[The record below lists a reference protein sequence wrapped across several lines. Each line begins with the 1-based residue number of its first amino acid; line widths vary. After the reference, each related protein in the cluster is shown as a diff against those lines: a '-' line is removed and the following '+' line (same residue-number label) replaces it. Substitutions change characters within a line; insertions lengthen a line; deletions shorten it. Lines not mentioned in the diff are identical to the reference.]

1 MDDSTA
7 TKSAKVK
14 SFGGSLSQFL
24 QKHFIKKGISG
35 DKPTITNTRI
45 GNVDLKI
52 SGGSYYIP
60 EEEYDTFLELYYR
73 EVFVN
78 KSSEFFTEKQLE
90 QNGPILIDLDLKY
103 NSNITRRIHTKEHVF
118 DLVCV
123 YLEELK
129 KMYNFDENVNV
140 PIYVFEKDTINKVT
154 TQGKEITKDGIHIL
168 IGIQSDKYVSQILR
182 ERVICVVK
190 NTWDNIPIINDWSD
204 VFDEGVS
211 KQHSNWQLYGSQKPN
226 HEPYKLKYVYNV
238 SIDSTDQEFAIVE
251 DTNIQK
257 YNSVD
262 GLKKLSA
269 RNTKNVSLF
278 MKNEFIDE
286 YTKRK
291 GIPQQKQNTVLSGN
305 MNCSGLGLSS
315 GYSLGVSIDEILSVR
330 DLDQLKILETRFLDS
345 LTISQNEL
353 KESFQYTM
361 SLPASYYADG
371 SYTKWLRVGWALRN
385 ISNELF
391 IVWVIFSAQNRS
403 FVYSTI
409 RDDLWNRW
417 NTFNMN
423 DPSGLT
429 KRSIMHWSKHDSPKL
444 YKDIRDSSIDCYID
458 ETLDSPLQNGKGSSD
473 FDIANVLYQMYKDEY
488 ICVSVKSGI
497 WYRYRSNRWME
508 IDSGTALRFEIST
521 SLRKLYDKKM
531 KQFQQKMLVSGT
543 DVEDEKNPYKIKVN
557 KCLLIIDRLGK
568 CSEKKNI
575 MTECKE
581 LFYDGTFLEKL
592 DNNPYL
598 MCFNNGV
605 VDFKQKVFRNGVPED
620 CLSKCTNIDYVAL
633 NPVSH
638 ADIITEIEDFMKKLF
653 PHPELCRYM
662 WSHLSSTLIGTS
674 ADQTFNMYIGI
685 GQNGKSVLVN
695 LMEKCLGNYKGDVP
709 LSLITQQR
717 TKIGGLSP
725 ELVQLKGVRYAVM
738 QEPSKGDK
746 INEGIMK
753 QITGGDPIQA
763 RSPYMLQTIS
773 YIPQFKLVVCSNEFM
788 EIKSMDHGTWRRI
801 RVVDFESLFTEKPV
815 SDDADK
821 PYQYKLDKN
830 IKEKFDVWKPIFM
843 SMMVDIAFKTNGM
856 VEDCDKVMSSSNSY
870 RERQDYYAEF
880 INERIEINPTGC
892 VIKAVLINVFKEWYN
907 ANYGFKNNNPKDITL
922 HIDKR
927 FSKNKNGVWVG
938 ISIKEAA
945 NPQNSTSNNTVNSE
959 DGIADFDTNFAELEE
974 L

>member
-1 MDDSTA
+1 MEGN
-7 TKSAKVK
+7 TKSVK
-14 SFGGSLSQFL
+14 NSGGSLSQFL
-24 QKHFIKKGISG
+24 QKHFIKKSTNGE
-35 DKPTITNTRI
+35 KPIITNTRI
-45 GNVDLKI
+45 ANVDLKI
-52 SGGSYYIP
+52 TGGSYYIP
-60 EEEYDTFLELYYR
+60 DNEYDTFLDLYYK
-73 EVFVN
+73 EVFIN
-78 KSSEFFTEKQLE
+78 KTCEFLTEKQLD
-90 QNGPILIDLDLKY
+90 QGGPILIDLDLKY
-103 NSNITRRIHTKEHVF
+103 NSSITKRIHTKEHVF

-129 KMYNFDENVNV
+129 KMYNFDENNNV
-140 PIYVFEKDTINKVT
+140 PIYVFEKDTINKVVS
-154 TQGKEITKDGIHIL
+154 QGKEITKDGIHIL
-168 IGIQSDKYVSQILR
+168 IGIQSDKFVSQMLR
-182 ERVICVVK
+182 ERVIRIVK
-190 NTWDNIPIINDWSD
+190 DTWDNIPIVNEWTD
-204 VFDEGVS
+204 VFDEGIS
-211 KQHSNWQLYGSQKPN
+211 KQHINWQLYGSQKPN

-238 SIDSTDQEFAIVE
+238 SIDPTDQEFTIIE
-251 DTNIQK
+251 ETNILK
-257 YNSVD
+257 YNSFD

-269 RNTKNVSLF
+269 RNTTNISLF

-291 GIPQQKQNTVLSGN
+291 GAPIQRQNTAVSGN
-305 MNCSGLGLSS
+305 MNSR
-315 GYSLGVSIDEILSVR
+315 GYSICVSIEEILAIR
-330 DLDQLKILETRFLDS
+330 DSDQLRSLETRFLDS
-345 LTISQNEL
+345 LTISQYEL
-353 KESFQYTM
+353 KESYQYTM
-361 SLPASYYADG
+361 SLPVSYYEDG

-385 ISNELF
+385 ISNDLF
-391 IVWVIFSAQNRS
+391 IVWVVFSAKDKS
-403 FVYSTI
+403 FVYSNI
-409 RDDLWNRW
+409 RDDLWTRW

-444 YKDIRDSSIDCYID
+444 YNEIRNCSIDCYID
-458 ETLDSPLQNGKGSSD
+458 ETLDSPLQNGKGCCD
-473 FDIANVLYQMYKDEY
+473 FDMANVLYQMYKDEY
-488 ICVSVKSGI
+488 ICVSVKSNI
-497 WYRYRSNRWME
+497 WYKYYANRWTE
-508 IDSGTALRFEIST
+508 IDSGTTLRYAISIN
-521 SLRKLYDKKM
+521 LRKLYHNKM
-531 KQFQQKMLVSGT
+531 SQMQRKLLLSGT

-557 KCLLIIDRLGK
+557 KCIQIYERLGK
-568 CSEKKNI
+568 SSEKKNI

-620 CLSKCTNIDYVAL
+620 CLSKCTNIDYVSL
-633 NPVSH
+633 NPEIH
-638 ADIITEIEDFMKKLF
+638 TDIINEIEDFMKKLF
-653 PHPELCRYM
+653 PHPDLYKYM

-695 LMEKCLGNYKGDVP
+695 LMEKCLGDYKGDVP
-709 LSLITQQR
+709 LSLLTQQR
-717 TKIGGLSP
+717 TKIGGLAP

-753 QITGGDPIQA
+753 QVTGGDPLQA
-763 RSPYMLQTIS
+763 RSPYMCQTIS
-773 YIPQFKLVVCSNEFM
+773 FIPQFKLVVCSNEFM

-815 SDDADK
+815 SGDVDK

-830 IKEKFDVWKPIFM
+830 IKEKFDEWKHVFM
-843 SMMVDIAFKTNGM
+843 SMMVNIAFKTNGM

-880 INERIEINPTGC
+880 INERIVVNPTGC
-892 VIKAVLINVFKEWYN
+892 IIKNILVNVFKEWYSS
-907 ANYGFKNNNPKDITL
+907 NYGFKGNNPKDITV

-938 ISIKEAA
+938 ISIKEDT
-945 NPQNSTSNNTVNSE
+945 TSNNLINALTEFTENE
-959 DGIADFDTNFAELEE
+959 TDNIEFDEV
-974 L
+974 